1 MQSIII
7 FIGKEDFCVKE
18 KDQKR
23 TISAVGSLKGPSPEF
38 RTFLQAVTVA
48 LDVGAVAAIS
58 YYTIKI
64 SLQYNKVQNC
74 AEFVEVR

>member
-7 FIGKEDFCVKE
+7 IIGKKGLLCKK

-23 TISAVGSLKGPSPEF
+23 TISAVWSLKGPSPEF

-58 YYTIKI
+58 YYTIKV
-64 SLQYNKVQNC
+64 SLQYDKVQNC
-74 AEFVEVR
+74 AEFAEVR